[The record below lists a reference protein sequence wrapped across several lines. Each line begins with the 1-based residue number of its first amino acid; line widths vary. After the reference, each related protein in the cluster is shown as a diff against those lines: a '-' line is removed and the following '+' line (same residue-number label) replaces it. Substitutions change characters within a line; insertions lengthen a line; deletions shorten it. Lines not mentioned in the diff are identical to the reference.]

1 MTDQV
6 KTAEDQAMDA
16 VGAARHWGRQTMMH
30 AMASRARRTSERI
43 DDQWIREA
51 GQTAVA
57 HDESTWRQ
65 AISHHAPEAGKFDR
79 AVAAYID
86 AVLDW
91 SAEQV
96 ADLTSP

>member
-1 MTDQV
+1 MTDHLQ
-6 KTAEDQAMDA
+6 TAEDQAMEA

-30 AMASRARRTSERI
+30 AMASRARRCHDTI

-57 HDESTWRQ
+57 HDESTWRE
-65 AISHHAPEAGKFDR
+65 AISIHAPEAGKFDT

-91 SAEQV
+91 SAEQLT
-96 ADLTSP
+96 DLPSP